1 MSTIE
6 EQIQRGA
13 IGGSF
18 GPFPAQSSFRGDSS
32 AVGDESFSSPNPT
45 RRFLPRQSSHG
56 RELRYSTTGAELYP
70 EEYGKHSLRQSAYLP
85 AGDMAPG
92 TEFEDPRIARQQSG
106 LSYMSSYSNAPPSPG
121 FPGGAGPSPSYAETM
136 SSLLWTDENK
146 EGDDWLHD
154 PGKAYGSKGAW
165 GAGSSKNRRR
175 PGFQVFSSRGFLNTA
190 ALLILVAGLL
200 ALFVAWPIIDFY
212 HNHNLLNN
220 AGGFFGPGGTNASGQ
235 VGEVAGWNGLVEKY
249 TKDPAKKWTSPVQGD
264 TLNIVFSDEFNVD
277 DRTFYPGDDPFWEA
291 VDLHYWATADLEW
304 YHPDAIRTRNGN
316 LEITMTEEPQ
326 SGLNWKSGMLQSWN
340 KFCFTGGYIEVNI
353 SLPGNPNYIKD
364 YGGELSYSP
373 GQRLSACTCP
383 GADHPGPMQN
393 GKFVGRAGPEI
404 DILESQS
411 YFDNK
416 AGASVSQSIQVAPF
430 DAAYDFRT
438 DSTAATIYNPETSV
452 FNPAFKG
459 SVYQES
465 LSVISSTD
473 TQAYNGNSYK
483 TYGFDY
489 KPGKDGWIT
498 WYYDGQPTWTMQAAA
513 IGPNTLTEI
522 SQRLV
527 SEEPMSIVLNFA
539 FSTKFQGDPSYG
551 KIVFPQTFFI
561 DYVRVYQRGSV
572 NVGCDPK
579 DHPTAQYI
587 LDHPNAYMNPLTT
600 TWAQAGYQWPVN
612 GDYDTC

>member
-1 MSTIE
+1 
-6 EQIQRGA
+6 
-13 IGGSF
+13 
-18 GPFPAQSSFRGDSS
+18 
-32 AVGDESFSSPNPT
+32 
-45 RRFLPRQSSHG
+45 
-56 RELRYSTTGAELYP
+56 
-70 EEYGKHSLRQSAYLP
+70 
-85 AGDMAPG
+85 MAPG
-92 TEFEDPRIARQQSG
+92 TEFEDARIARQQSG
-106 LSYMSSYSNAPPSPG
+106 LSYMSSYSNPPPSPG

-136 SSLLWTDENK
+136 SSLLWTDANK

-175 PGFQVFSSRGFLNTA
+175 PGFQLFSSRGFLNTA

-200 ALFVAWPIIDFY
+200 ALFVAWPIFDFY

-235 VGEVAGWNGLVEKY
+235 VGEVAGWNGLVD
-249 TKDPAKKWTSPVQGD
+249 KDTQDPVKKWTSPVQGD
-264 TLNIVFSDEFNVD
+264 TLDIVFSDEFNVD

-304 YHPDAIRTRNGN
+304 YHPDAVRTRNGN

-340 KFCFTGGYIEVNI
+340 KFCFTGGYIEVNV
-353 SLPGNPNYIKD
+353 SLPGNPNWFGLWPGAWTIGNLARPGYGATNDGVWPYSYDVCDVGTYPNQTRKD
-364 YGGELSYSP
+364 NTPSAALTSGSSDYNGELAYSP

-383 GADHPGPMQN
+383 GADHPGPTQN

-411 YFDNK
+411 WFAGK

-430 DAAYDFRT
+430 DSAYEFRN
-438 DSTAATIYNPETSV
+438 DSTAATIYNAETSV
-452 FNPAFKG
+452 YNSFKG
-459 SVYQES
+459 AVYQES
-465 LSVISSTD
+465 VSVISSTD
-473 TQAYNGNSYK
+473 PQAYNGNVYK

-498 WYYDGQPTWTMQAAA
+498 WYYDGQATWTMNAAA

-551 KIVFPQTFFI
+551 SIVFPQTFFI

-587 LDHPNAYMNPLTT
+587 QDHPNAYMNPLTT

>member
-1 MSTIE
+1 
-6 EQIQRGA
+6 
-13 IGGSF
+13 
-18 GPFPAQSSFRGDSS
+18 
-32 AVGDESFSSPNPT
+32 
-45 RRFLPRQSSHG
+45 
-56 RELRYSTTGAELYP
+56 
-70 EEYGKHSLRQSAYLP
+70 
-85 AGDMAPG
+85 
-92 TEFEDPRIARQQSG
+92 
-106 LSYMSSYSNAPPSPG
+106 
-121 FPGGAGPSPSYAETM
+121 M
-136 SSLLWTDENK
+136 SSLLWTDANK

-154 PGKAYGSKGAW
+154 PGEAYGSKGAW

-175 PGFQVFSSRGFLNTA
+175 PGFQLFSSRGFLNSA

-235 VGEVAGWNGLVEKY
+235 VGEVAGWNGLVDKD
-249 TKDPAKKWTSPVQGD
+249 TKDPVKKWMSPVQGD
-264 TLNIVFSDEFNVD
+264 TLDIVFSDEFNVD
-277 DRTFYPGDDPFWEA
+277 GRTFYPGDDPFWEA

-340 KFCFTGGYIEVNI
+340 KFCFTGGYIEVNV
-353 SLPGNPNYIKD
+353 SLPGNPNWFGLWPGAWTIGNLARPGYGATNDGVWPYSYDVCDVGTYPNQTRKD
-364 YGGELSYSP
+364 NTPSAALTSGSVKYYGGELAYSP

-383 GADHPGPMQN
+383 GADHPGPMRN

-411 YFDNK
+411 FFDSK
-416 AGASVSQSIQVAPF
+416 PGASVSQSIQVAPF
-430 DAAYDFRT
+430 DAAYEFRN

-452 FNPAFKG
+452 FNSFKG

-465 LSVISSTD
+465 VSVISSTD

-551 KIVFPQTFFI
+551 KIVFPQTFYI
-561 DYVRVYQRGSV
+561 DYVRIYQRGSV

-587 LDHPNAYMNPLTT
+587 QDHPNAYMNPLTT

-612 GDYDTC
+612 GDYGWSFLSVSKHAN